1 MVGRGKVRQG
11 LHLHEEATM
20 PAVTRQFPFSLNVE
34 TDADV
39 IEYLDA
45 QDNRTEA
52 IRRAIRKQMREDN
65 AS

>member
-1 MVGRGKVRQG
+1 
-11 LHLHEEATM
+11 M
-20 PAVTRQFPFSLNVE
+20 PAVTRQFPLSLNVE

-65 AS
+65 ASK

>member
-1 MVGRGKVRQG
+1 
-11 LHLHEEATM
+11 M

-52 IRRAIRKQMREDN
+52 IRKAIRLLVALEDSN
-65 AS
+65 AD